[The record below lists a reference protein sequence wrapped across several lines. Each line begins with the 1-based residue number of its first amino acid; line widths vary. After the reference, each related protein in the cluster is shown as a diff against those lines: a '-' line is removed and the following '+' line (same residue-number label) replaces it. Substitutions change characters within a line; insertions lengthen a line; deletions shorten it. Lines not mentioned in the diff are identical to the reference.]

1 MANPVDLTAQ
11 VKKPSLLPVPP
22 QIPDPNTANVQN
34 AGGPQ
39 LPPEIAGLVN
49 STIQNQ
55 QPPTDTTPPEVNGVI
70 GGLPQAAK
78 PDTLANQPTPPPDP
92 VKDLIGG
99 MQSESS
105 GVPQREKSLGEKVL
119 PFLRLAGV
127 IGGGMEAA
135 GEPFQQHQGSEM
147 FQGELNKE
155 KEMRLA
161 QQKLQMV
168 EAPLA
173 QAHADYYSQFN
184 PTKQKVQEMK
194 GENQLDVQDSKNAGL
209 MSVEELKAA
218 VALGKIA
225 RTVSGIDPT
234 TGQMGTLAYNGAGQ
248 LVGKLQG
255 SLASSSFYPKSS
267 SHDVLQAN
275 AEGNINKFRLSSSS
289 APVIPGRGTPP
300 ADSLPPGGQ
309 ASSTG
314 KMVGVPGANPI
325 TNPQGAPQGQPPI
338 APVKTGPVP
347 AAGLQGTPVLDANGN
362 QLHKPLDVEAKKAL
376 VDIYRTQGMIADVKP
391 DLQSVVNDMK
401 GGGTLMDSAKI
412 RANWQIYKS
421 LGLDPSNVN
430 PNSIVSYAR
439 QMLGVDIDPRL
450 ARIFPT
456 IAMLQIIGSKPYM
469 GGIRN
474 FNYIQQIQQHI
485 PDPEKDSPDNMLNK
499 LNNLEHNLPGLE
511 TAIYAGNGINQGGR
525 QGAGQPRSVGQ
536 KIDLSHFDNKQ
547 GK

>member
-1 MANPVDLTAQ
+1 M
-11 VKKPSLLPVPP
+11 
-22 QIPDPNTANVQN
+22 
-34 AGGPQ
+34 
-39 LPPEIAGLVN
+39 GL
-49 STIQNQ
+49 
-55 QPPTDTTPPEVNGVI
+55 
-70 GGLPQAAK
+70 AK
-78 PDTLANQPTPPPDP
+78 A
-92 VKDLIGG
+92 
-99 MQSESS
+99 
-105 GVPQREKSLGEKVL
+105 
-119 PFLRLAGV
+119 
-127 IGGGMEAA
+127 
-135 GEPFQQHQGSEM
+135 
-147 FQGELNKE
+147 
-155 KEMRLA
+155 
-161 QQKLQMV
+161 KLQQV

-194 GENQLDVQDSKNAGL
+194 GEQMLDLQDSKNAGL
-209 MSVEELKAA
+209 MSVEELKYAA
-218 VALGKIA
+218 MMGQVGK
-225 RTVSGIDPT
+225 TVSGRDPL
-234 TGQMGTLAYNGAGQ
+234 TGEMGTLAYNKAGQ
-248 LVGKLQG
+248 LLGKLQG
-255 SLASSSFYPKSS
+255 SFASSSFYPKSS

-275 AEGNINKFRLSSSS
+275 AEGNINKFRLGSSS
-289 APVIPGRGTPP
+289 APVLPQTLPAGTI
-300 ADSLPPGGQ
+300 PPGGQ

-314 KMVGVPGANPI
+314 KMVGVPGPNPLRPPVAP
-325 TNPQGAPQGQPPI
+325 PQGAPPV
-338 APVKTGPVP
+338 APVKTGPLP
-347 AAGLQGTPVLDANGN
+347 AAGLQGTPVMDANGN

-430 PNSIVSYAR
+430 PNSIVSIAR
-439 QMLGVDIDPRL
+439 NMLGVDIDPRL

-511 TAIYAGNGINQGGR
+511 TAIYAGNGIAQNGR
-525 QGAGQPRSVGQ
+525 QGAGQPRATGGKKV
-536 KIDLSHFDNKQ
+536 DLTSFD
-547 GK
+547 GKK